1 MHNKVKNYFRKGVEK
16 MPEGGAILIF
26 MIVAVGF
33 VAVTLALT
41 LLVQPRLKNKVKEEP
56 YECGPPTIGPTWVRF
71 KTQYFIYALLFVIF
85 DVETIFLYPWAVAF
99 NKLGLF
105 AFIEMIIFIFI
116 LVVGLGYAWKEGA
129 LEWK

>member
-1 MHNKVKNYFRKGVEK
+1 